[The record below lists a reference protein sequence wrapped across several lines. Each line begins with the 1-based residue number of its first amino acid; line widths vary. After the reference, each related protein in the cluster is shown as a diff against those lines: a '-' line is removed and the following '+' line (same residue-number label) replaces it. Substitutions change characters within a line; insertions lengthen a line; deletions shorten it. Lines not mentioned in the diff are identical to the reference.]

1 MQVINIGNLP
11 NAPEMLRRIADNIEN
26 GKYETNK
33 VVVVMATPSGI
44 ELFGNS
50 GVTEEYSIQLLERGK
65 QKFIRML
72 DD

>member
-1 MQVINIGNLP
+1 MPVINIDNLP
-11 NAPEMLRRIADNIEN
+11 NAPEMLRNIAANIEN
-26 GKYETNK
+26 GKYETSK
-33 VVVVMATPSGI
+33 VVVVMATPCGI

-72 DD
+72 DP